1 MAVMLM
7 CFSLEESIYLYVGIP
22 TFLYKRYFALFYNVQ
37 MGQSI
42 QEWAK
47 WSLWKTAFKS
57 LKWFGVLNPL
67 NASVALI

>member
-22 TFLYKRYFALFYNVQ
+22 TFLYKRYFALFYDVQ

-47 WSLWKTAFKS
+47 
-57 LKWFGVLNPL
+57 
-67 NASVALI
+67 